1 MMEIGRLEDLKQK
14 MIFSHFDIDKDGFI
28 TTQEF
33 AQALKELGEN
43 YTQEHV
49 DALVIFLNKN

>member
-1 MMEIGRLEDLKQK
+1 MKQIVRLEELKHQ

-28 TTQEF
+28 TSQEF
-33 AQALKELGEN
+33 AQALKELGED

-49 DALVIFLNKN
+49 DAIVIF

>member
-1 MMEIGRLEDLKQK
+1 MMEIGRLEDLKHQ
-14 MIFSHFDIDKDGFI
+14 MIFSHFDLDKDGFI
-28 TTQEF
+28 TSQEF

-49 DALVIFLNKN
+49 DAIVIFFK